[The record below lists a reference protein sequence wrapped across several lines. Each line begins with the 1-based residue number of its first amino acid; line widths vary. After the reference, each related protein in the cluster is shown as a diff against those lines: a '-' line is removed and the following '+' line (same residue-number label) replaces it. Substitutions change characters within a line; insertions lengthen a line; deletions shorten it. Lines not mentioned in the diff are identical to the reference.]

1 MSMLKCFKGHVCS
14 LSLVIICSWNQ
25 VNKDAF
31 IWLVMYLHL
40 NVSKR
45 KIEKDVRAFLIAC
58 WGVLSVC
65 III

>member
-1 MSMLKCFKGHVCS
+1 MGMLKCFKGHVCS
-14 LSLVIICSWNQ
+14 LSLVNICSWNQ
-25 VNKDAF
+25 VIKDAF

-58 WGVLSVC
+58 
-65 III
+65 